1 MGRIGYDLH
10 AVEQNRPLAQ
20 VEHFSRHLG
29 GSSANI
35 AIGLSR
41 LGLRVG
47 IISCLGKDA
56 LADYLL
62 GFLEQEGV
70 DTQHVGLAEG
80 YNTSLCLTEVCPPD
94 RFGQVFYRRD
104 AADTQVTLGLQQ
116 KDYLQQARLFVTN
129 GTSLCVSPAREATQQ
144 ALQAARA
151 AGQQTALDIDYR
163 ESSWPSAAEAG
174 RQARLAMAWVDV
186 VIGNEP
192 ELALLTEEAEP
203 GAQVQ
208 RALDLGARLVVRK
221 LGSWGVEA
229 RAAEESHRVP
239 AVPVET
245 VSTIGAGDGFASGFL
260 YALYRNFPL
269 LNCLRY
275 GNAAAAVV
283 VSRVSCSDAM
293 PRLREVEEKLRTYEL
308 GEEVTP

>member
-192 ELALLTEEAEP
+192 ELALLTEETEP

-221 LGSWGVEA
+221 RGGVPSCA
-229 RAAEESHRVP
+229 SRA
-239 AVPVET
+239 
-245 VSTIGAGDGFASGFL
+245 GGDGEHH
-260 YALYRNFPL
+260 R
-269 LNCLRY
+269 
-275 GNAAAAVV
+275 
-283 VSRVSCSDAM
+283 SRR
-293 PRLREVEEKLRTYEL
+293 RLRLRLSLRSVPELSLAQLSTLRKRGGGRGGQPGKLFGRHAPAAGSG
-308 GEEVTP
+308 GEAPHL